1 MGSEDTLHEGTSI
14 LKKVKQVGIL
24 GKLNELGILDKAK
37 QLVTHSENTIWDEIQ
52 KHFPGLTMDALLQ
65 GWIPISINLLQEHV
79 SAYIMSSPEFRDIRG
94 LQLRADEGVLHML
107 LDWKTPIKNAL
118 LKLDYTIESFTL
130 NKETDEVVLHCQT
143 KLYDEPNRVNT
154 ILQAVFQKAVE
165 LALKIKGASSK
176 QADNQAVVTKFF
188 PKITLHLMQIPEI
201 KQIAEKQYL
210 GFTLLDVVHLT
221 DARFRP
227 GALEIRVQP
236 VGLVKNLV
244 DVVRRKQIAS

>member
-1 MGSEDTLHEGTSI
+1 MSSEDAVEEASSI
-14 LKKVKQVGIL
+14 LMKVKKVDIR

-37 QLVTHSENTIWDEIQ
+37 QLKAYSENTIWNEIQ
-52 KHFPGLTMDALLQ
+52 KHFPGLTMDALLE
-65 GWIPISINLLQEHV
+65 GWIPISLDLLQQHV
-79 SAYIMSSPEFRDIRG
+79 SEYILSSPEFKDIRG
-94 LQLRADEGVLHML
+94 LQLRADDGVLHML
-107 LDWKTPIKNAL
+107 LDWRTAIKNASI
-118 LKLDYTIESFTL
+118 KLDYTIESFAL
-130 NKETDEVVLHCQT
+130 NKEKDEVVLHCQT
-143 KLYDEPNRVNT
+143 KLYEEPNRVNT

-165 LALKIKGASSK
+165 LALKIKGASNK

-188 PKITLHLMQIPEI
+188 PKITLHMMQIPEI